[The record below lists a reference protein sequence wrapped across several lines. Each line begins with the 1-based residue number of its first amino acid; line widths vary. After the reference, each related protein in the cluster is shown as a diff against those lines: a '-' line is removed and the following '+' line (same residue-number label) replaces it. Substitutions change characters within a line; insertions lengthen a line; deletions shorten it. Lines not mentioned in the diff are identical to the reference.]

1 MAKAKVPL
9 FPASRELF
17 RLARAVV
24 DAGRPE
30 ERASDAEI
38 GRIVGLESARTSRW
52 KHGRIAVADAARLL
66 ALAQAIGV
74 DVTLLA
80 HVAAGYLSAEEAL
93 ATLATERDFLRFLG
107 EQILLPG
114 DGQTLAMV
122 AADGSEARV
131 VRHGAQH
138 YERPFRRGTSARQAP
153 DDRDDDILVLL
164 ADDDAATIDM
174 FGNLTGAGTGLA
186 GVVAR
191 SLPEALIAAGR
202 LQPRLAIVD
211 LFLGQA
217 DGFAALRALRAHEAT
232 SATEI
237 VATSLTA
244 TPDVVRAAKGS
255 GASDF
260 LERPL
265 RARALGKLLRDL
277 RRGK

>member
-1 MAKAKVPL
+1 MAKAPL

-24 DAGRPE
+24 DATRPA
-30 ERASDAEI
+30 ERVSDAEI
-38 GRIVGLESARTSRW
+38 GRVVGLESARTSRW
-52 KHGRIAVADAARLL
+52 KHGQIAVADAARLL
-66 ALAQAIGV
+66 ALAQSIGV
-74 DVTLLA
+74 DVTVLA

-93 ATLATERDFLRFLG
+93 AALATERDFLRFLG
-107 EQILLPG
+107 EQILLPA
-114 DGQTLAMV
+114 DGQALSMV
-122 AADGSEARV
+122 ASDGTEARI
-131 VRHGAQH
+131 VRHTAQH
-138 YERPFRRGTSARQAP
+138 YERPFRRGSPARYPA
-153 DDRDDDILVLL
+153 DDREDDILVLL

-174 FGNLTGAGTGLA
+174 FGNLTGRGTGLA

-191 SLPEALIAAGR
+191 SLPEALVTAGR
-202 LQPRLAIVD
+202 LRPRLAIID

-217 DGFAALRALRAHEAT
+217 DGFAALRSLRAHEAT
-232 SATEI
+232 SATEL
-237 VATSLTA
+237 VATSLAA

-255 GASDF
+255 GASDV